1 MIRLVFQGSN
11 FSTGQRQLVC
21 MARALLRSSRILLL
35 DEATA
40 STDLE
45 TDELIVSFFRSDPSR
60 VETDS

>member
-1 MIRLVFQGSN
+1 
-11 FSTGQRQLVC
+11 

-45 TDELIVSFFRSDPSR
+45 TDELIVSWVSDTVDENELTSFRAPAD
-60 VETDS
+60 TNDSN